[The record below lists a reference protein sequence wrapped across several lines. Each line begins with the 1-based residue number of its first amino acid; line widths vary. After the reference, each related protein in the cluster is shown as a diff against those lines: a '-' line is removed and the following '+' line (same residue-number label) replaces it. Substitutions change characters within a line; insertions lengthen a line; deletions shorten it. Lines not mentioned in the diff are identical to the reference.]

1 MLSKIATAIK
11 KINPGQRQ
19 IIGNTGWLF
28 ASRILR
34 LGLGLV
40 VGVLLARYLG
50 PEQFGLYNYTISFVV
65 LFSPLATLGLDSIVI
80 RDIVREPLSKLETL
94 GTAFVLKLIGSFITF
109 CLATG
114 AIFFL
119 RFDDNLAHWLVGLA
133 AVASIF
139 QAFDVIE
146 FWFNSQ
152 IKSKYGIYAKYSA
165 FIFVNVLRIVLIQMN
180 ASLIAFAWLIF
191 IESLLSAV
199 GLVIVYQASGDN
211 ALAWQVSIK
220 RAKQLLKDSW
230 PLLLSSISIV
240 IYMRIDQV
248 MLGELASIADIGNY
262 SVAVRLVEVWYI
274 IPMTLNQALFPS
286 IVNLKKV
293 APETYEARIQR
304 LYTLMIWMAIIAA
317 ILISYISSQLVK
329 VIYGEQYIEAAPIL
343 SIQAWMATSVFF
355 GVARASWVTT
365 EGYLLDEMYVN
376 IIGCIL
382 NVILNFILIPT
393 QGAIGA
399 TVASLL
405 TAFGANFIV
414 AIYSKP
420 IRISLRMYLISLLLP
435 LNLLKK
441 ILCAV

>member
-11 KINPGQRQ
+11 KISPGQRQ

-50 PEQFGLYNYTISFVV
+50 PEQFGLYNYAISFVV

-94 GTAFVLKLIGSFITF
+94 GTAFVLKLIGSFIAC
-109 CLATG
+109 CLTIVG
-114 AIFFL
+114 IFFL

-139 QAFDVIE
+139 QSFDVIE

-152 IKSKYGIYAKYSA
+152 IQSKYGIYAKYSA

-180 ASLIAFAWLIF
+180 ASLIAFTWLIF

-211 ALAWQVSIK
+211 VLAWQVSIK

-230 PLLLSSISIV
+230 PLLLSSLSIV
-240 IYMRIDQV
+240 IYMRTDQV
-248 MLGELASIADIGNY
+248 MLGELASIGDIGNY
-262 SVAVRLVEVWYI
+262 AVAVRLVEVWYI
-274 IPMTLNQALFPS
+274 IPMTLNEALFPA

-293 APETYEARIQR
+293 DPEIYEKRIQR
-304 LYTLMIWMAIIAA
+304 LYTLMIWMAISAA
-317 ILISYISSQLVK
+317 IIISYGSSHLIQL
-329 VIYGEQYIEAAPIL
+329 IYGEQYIEAAPIL
-343 SIQAWMATSVFF
+343 SIHAWMAASVFF
-355 GVARASWVTT
+355 GVARSSWLTT
-365 EGYLLDEMYVN
+365 EGYLIDGRYVN
-376 IIGCIL
+376 ILGCVI
-382 NVILNFILIPT
+382 NVS
-393 QGAIGA
+393 A
-399 TVASLL
+399 
-405 TAFGANFIV
+405 
-414 AIYSKP
+414 
-420 IRISLRMYLISLLLP
+420 
-435 LNLLKK
+435 NLL
-441 ILCAV
+441 

>member
-11 KINPGQRQ
+11 KISPGQRQ

-28 ASRILR
+28 AGRILR
-34 LGLGLV
+34 LFVGLV

-50 PEQFGLYNYTISFVV
+50 PEQFGLYNYAISFVV
-65 LFSPLATLGLDSIVI
+65 LFSPLVTLGLDSIVI
-80 RDIVREPLSKLETL
+80 RDIVREPSSKLETL
-94 GTAFVLKLIGSFITF
+94 GTAFVLKLIGSFIAC
-109 CLATG
+109 CLTILG
-114 AIFFL
+114 IFFL

-139 QAFDVIE
+139 QTFDVIE

-152 IKSKYGIYAKYSA
+152 IQSKYGIYAKYSA

-180 ASLIAFAWLIF
+180 APLIAFAWLIF

-211 ALAWQVSIK
+211 VLAWQVSIK

-230 PLLLSSISIV
+230 PLLLSSLSIV
-240 IYMRIDQV
+240 IYMRTDQV

-262 SVAVRLVEVWYI
+262 SVAVRLVEVWYL
-274 IPMTLNQALFPS
+274 IPMTLNEALFPA

-293 APETYEARIQR
+293 DPENYQKRIQS
-304 LYTLMIWMAIIAA
+304 LYTLIIWIAIIAA
-317 ILISYISSQLVK
+317 MIISYSSNYLVEI
-329 VIYGEQYIEAAPIL
+329 IYGNQYTHAGSIL
-343 SIQAWMATSVFF
+343 SIQAWMATAVFF
-355 GVARASWVTT
+355 GVTRSSWLTT
-365 EGYLLDEMYVN
+365 EGYLIDGMHVN

-382 NVILNFILIPT
+382 NVTLNFMLIPT

-399 TVASLL
+399 TVASLI

-420 IRISLRMYLISLLLP
+420 IRISLRMYLMSLLLP
-435 LNLLKK
+435 VKLLKK
-441 ILCAV
+441 ILCVV